1 MRKNI
6 ILRRILAMTAA
17 MTLFASGSA
26 YAENTGKIDN
36 KVYRG
41 LSEVL
46 ESRNEEEAVP
56 ENSDFVNLITYTKDR
71 MTARFAIKLPRG
83 EKVKA
88 DDSESGL
95 VVVEIPA
102 GIISTSEIRKDI
114 NDRYVSAYELY
125 SDDESYIF
133 EMELQENVEASCF
146 VNESTGEISIS
157 LEKKVRETPRIVVD
171 AGHGGDDPGAV
182 NKAAGVNEKTLN
194 LKVAVMLSDIL
205 TERGYDVIMNRD
217 SDYFVPLKDRY
228 NNANDQDA
236 DLFVSIHH
244 NAAANASV
252 SGIETLRPNSAEN
265 KDVADF
271 IQEELIRNTG
281 AANRGTKIRTDLAVL
296 NGTRMPAVLAELGF
310 ITSPGEVTKL
320 ADSSYQGKLASSIA
334 DGIDRYFGR

>member
-26 YAENTGKIDN
+26 YAENTGKIDT
-36 KVYRG
+36 KVYKG

-71 MTARFAIKLPRG
+71 MTARFAIKLPHG

-146 VNESTGEISIS
+146 VNE
-157 LEKKVRETPRIVVD
+157 
-171 AGHGGDDPGAV
+171 
-182 NKAAGVNEKTLN
+182 
-194 LKVAVMLSDIL
+194 
-205 TERGYDVIMNRD
+205 
-217 SDYFVPLKDRY
+217 
-228 NNANDQDA
+228 
-236 DLFVSIHH
+236 
-244 NAAANASV
+244 
-252 SGIETLRPNSAEN
+252 
-265 KDVADF
+265 
-271 IQEELIRNTG
+271 
-281 AANRGTKIRTDLAVL
+281 
-296 NGTRMPAVLAELGF
+296 
-310 ITSPGEVTKL
+310 
-320 ADSSYQGKLASSIA
+320 
-334 DGIDRYFGR
+334 